1 MSCYLTIKK
10 NGTRIGTWSRS
21 SKMFSLFHGADYTEK
36 EFEPVSV
43 FRNAI
48 EEIKA
53 EIPNYKKEIR
63 IAQLSLDGCVDI
75 DERHYL
81 ASFIVEHE
89 EEIEDCERI
98 IIEIEFMLNNCVECD
113 LYDDEHTHWTWVLE

>member
-21 SKMFSLFHGADYTEK
+21 TKAFSLFHGADYTEK
-36 EFEPVSV
+36 EFDPVSV

-63 IAQLSLDGCVDI
+63 IAQLSLEGCVDI
-75 DERHYL
+75 DERRYL
-81 ASFIVEHE
+81 ASFIVEQE

-98 IIEIEFMLNNCVECD
+98 IIEIEFILNNCVDCD
-113 LYDDEHTHWTWVLE
+113 LYDEDTHWTWVLE

>member
-21 SKMFSLFHGADYTEK
+21 TKMFSLFHGADYTEK

-43 FRNAI
+43 FKNAI
-48 EEIKA
+48 AEIRA
-53 EIPNYKKEIR
+53 EIPDYKKEIR
-63 IAQLSLDGCVDI
+63 IAQLSLEGCPDI

-81 ASFIVEHE
+81 ASSIVEYE
-89 EEIEDCERI
+89 EEIEDCEKI
-98 IIEIEFMLNNCVECD
+98 IIEIEFMLNNCVEYD
-113 LYDDEHTHWTWVLE
+113 LYDEHIHWTWVLE

>member
-10 NGTRIGTWSRS
+10 NGTKIGTWSRS
-21 SKMFSLFHGADYTEK
+21 TKMFSLFHGADYTEK
-36 EFEPVSV
+36 EFEPVSI

-48 EEIKA
+48 AEIKA

-63 IAQLSLDGCVDI
+63 IAQLSLEGCVDV

-81 ASFIVEHE
+81 ASSIVEYE

-113 LYDDEHTHWTWVLE
+113 LYDEHAHWTWVLE

>member
-48 EEIKA
+48 AEIKT
-53 EIPNYKKEIR
+53 EISDYERRIR
-63 IAQLSLDGCVDI
+63 VAKLSLDGRMDA
-75 DERHYL
+75 DERYYL
-81 ASFIVEHE
+81 ASSIVEYE
-89 EEIEDCERI
+89 DEIKDCERI

-113 LYDDEHTHWTWVLE
+113 LYDEHTHWTWVLE

>member
-21 SKMFSLFHGADYTEK
+21 TKMFSLFHGADYTEK
-36 EFEPVSV
+36 EFDPVNI
-43 FRNAI
+43 FRDAI
-48 EEIKA
+48 A
-53 EIPNYKKEIR
+53 EIRVEISNYKKEIR
-63 IAQLSLDGCVDI
+63 IAQLSLEGCVDI

-113 LYDDEHTHWTWVLE
+113 LYDEDTHWTWVLE

>member
-21 SKMFSLFHGADYTEK
+21 TKAFSLFHGADYIEK
-36 EFEPVSV
+36 EFDPVSV

-53 EIPNYKKEIR
+53 EIPDYEKSIR
-63 IAQLSLDGCVDI
+63 VAKLSLEGCMDA
-75 DERHYL
+75 DERYYL
-81 ASFIVEHE
+81 ASSIVEYE
-89 EEIEDCERI
+89 DEIKDYERT
-98 IIEIEFMLNNCVECD
+98 IIEIEFILNNCVECD
-113 LYDDEHTHWTWVLE
+113 LYDEHTHWTWVLE

>member
-1 MSCYLTIKK
+1 MSCSLTIKK
-10 NGTRIGTWSRS
+10 NGTRIGTWSRYT
-21 SKMFSLFHGADYTEK
+21 KMFSLFHGVDYTEK

-63 IAQLSLDGCVDI
+63 IAQLSLEGCVDI

-81 ASFIVEHE
+81 ASSIVEY
-89 EEIEDCERI
+89 EDNIKDYERI
-98 IIEIEFMLNNCVECD
+98 IIEIEFILNNCVECD
-113 LYDDEHTHWTWVLE
+113 LYDEHTQWTWVLE

>member
-21 SKMFSLFHGADYTEK
+21 TKIFSLFHGAAYTEK
-36 EFEPVSV
+36 EFEPVST
-43 FRNAI
+43 FKDAI

-63 IAQLSLDGCVDI
+63 IAKLSLEGCVDV

-81 ASFIVEHE
+81 ASSIVEYE
-89 EEIEDCERI
+89 DEIKDCERI
-98 IIEIEFMLNNCVECD
+98 IIEIEFILNNCVECD
-113 LYDDEHTHWTWVLE
+113 LYDEPTQWTWVLE

>member
-21 SKMFSLFHGADYTEK
+21 TKAFSLFHGADYTEK
-36 EFEPVSV
+36 EFDPVSV

-63 IAQLSLDGCVDI
+63 IAQLSLEGCVDI

-81 ASFIVEHE
+81 ASSIVEYE

-113 LYDDEHTHWTWVLE
+113 LFDEHIQWTWVLE

>member
-10 NGTRIGTWSRS
+10 NGTRIGIWSRS
-21 SKMFSLFHGADYTEK
+21 TKMFSLFHGVDYTEK

-53 EIPNYKKEIR
+53 EIPNYKKDIR
-63 IAQLSLDGCVDI
+63 IAQLSLEGCVDI

-81 ASFIVEHE
+81 ASSIVEYE
-89 EEIEDCERI
+89 DEIKDCERI
-98 IIEIEFMLNNCVECD
+98 IIEIEFILNNCVECD
-113 LYDDEHTHWTWVLE
+113 LYDEHTQWTWVLE

>member
-21 SKMFSLFHGADYTEK
+21 TKMFSLFHGADYTEK

-43 FRNAI
+43 FKNAI

-53 EIPNYKKEIR
+53 EIPSYKKEIR
-63 IAQLSLDGCVDI
+63 IAQLSLEGCVDI
-75 DERHYL
+75 DERHCL
-81 ASFIVEHE
+81 ASSIVEYE

-113 LYDDEHTHWTWVLE
+113 LYDEHTHWTWILE

>member
-21 SKMFSLFHGADYTEK
+21 TKMFSLFHGADYTEK

-63 IAQLSLDGCVDI
+63 IAQLSLEGCVDI

-81 ASFIVEHE
+81 ASSIVEYE

-113 LYDDEHTHWTWVLE
+113 LFDEHIRWTWVLE

>member
-21 SKMFSLFHGADYTEK
+21 TKMFGLFHGVDYTEK

-43 FRNAI
+43 FKNAI
-48 EEIKA
+48 AEIRA

-63 IAQLSLDGCVDI
+63 IAQLSLEGCPDI

-81 ASFIVEHE
+81 ASSIVEYE
-89 EEIEDCERI
+89 EEIKDYERI

-113 LYDDEHTHWTWVLE
+113 LFDEHIRWTWVLE

>member
-21 SKMFSLFHGADYTEK
+21 TKAFSLFHGADYTEK

-43 FRNAI
+43 FRDAI
-48 EEIKA
+48 A
-53 EIPNYKKEIR
+53 EIRVEISNYKKEIR
-63 IAQLSLDGCVDI
+63 IAQLSLEGCVDI

-113 LYDDEHTHWTWVLE
+113 LYDEDTHWTWVLE

>member
-21 SKMFSLFHGADYTEK
+21 TKMFNLFHGADYTEK
-36 EFEPVSV
+36 EFEPVNA
-43 FRNAI
+43 FKNAI
-48 EEIKA
+48 EEIRA

-63 IAQLSLDGCVDI
+63 IAQLSLEGCVDI

-81 ASFIVEHE
+81 ASSIVEYE
-89 EEIEDCERI
+89 EEIEDCKRI

-113 LYDDEHTHWTWVLE
+113 LYDEHIQWTWVLE

>member
-21 SKMFSLFHGADYTEK
+21 TKAFSLFHGADYTEK
-36 EFEPVSV
+36 EFDPVSV

-63 IAQLSLDGCVDI
+63 IAQLSLEGCVDI

-81 ASFIVEHE
+81 ASSIVEYE
-89 EEIEDCERI
+89 DEIKDCERI

-113 LYDDEHTHWTWVLE
+113 LYDEHTQWTWVLE

>member
-21 SKMFSLFHGADYTEK
+21 TKMFSLFHGADYTEK

-43 FRNAI
+43 FKNAI
-48 EEIKA
+48 EEIRA
-53 EIPNYKKEIR
+53 EIPDYKKEIR
-63 IAQLSLDGCVDI
+63 IAQLSLEGCADI

-81 ASFIVEHE
+81 ASSIVEYE
-89 EEIEDCERI
+89 EEIKDCERI
-98 IIEIEFMLNNCVECD
+98 IIEIEFMINNCVECD
-113 LYDDEHTHWTWVLE
+113 LYDEHTQWTWVLE

>member
-21 SKMFSLFHGADYTEK
+21 TKAFSLFHGADYTEK
-36 EFEPVSV
+36 EFDPVSV

-53 EIPNYKKEIR
+53 EIPNYIKEIR
-63 IAQLSLDGCVDI
+63 IAQLSLEGCVDI

-81 ASFIVEHE
+81 ASSIVEYE
-89 EEIEDCERI
+89 DEIKDCKRI
-98 IIEIEFMLNNCVECD
+98 IIEIEFMLNNYVECD
-113 LYDDEHTHWTWVLE
+113 LYDEDTHWTWVLE

>member
-10 NGTRIGTWSRS
+10 NGTKIGTWSRS
-21 SKMFSLFHGADYTEK
+21 TKMFSLFHGADYTEK
-36 EFEPVSV
+36 EFDPVSI
-43 FRNAI
+43 FKNAI
-48 EEIKA
+48 AEIRA

-63 IAQLSLDGCVDI
+63 IAQLSLEGCVDV

-81 ASFIVEHE
+81 ASSIVEYE

-113 LYDDEHTHWTWVLE
+113 LFDEHTQWTWVLE

>member
-21 SKMFSLFHGADYTEK
+21 TKAFSLFHGADYTEK
-36 EFEPVSV
+36 EFDPVNI
-43 FRNAI
+43 FRDAI
-48 EEIKA
+48 EEIRA
-53 EIPNYKKEIR
+53 EISNYKKEIR
-63 IAQLSLDGCVDI
+63 IAQLSLEGCVDI

-81 ASFIVEHE
+81 ASFIVEQE

-113 LYDDEHTHWTWVLE
+113 LYDEDAHWTWVLE

>member
-10 NGTRIGTWSRS
+10 NGTKIGTWSRS
-21 SKMFSLFHGADYTEK
+21 TKMFGLFHGADYTEK

-43 FRNAI
+43 FKNAI
-48 EEIKA
+48 AEIRA

-63 IAQLSLDGCVDI
+63 IAQLSLEGCVDI

-81 ASFIVEHE
+81 ASSIVEYE
-89 EEIEDCERI
+89 EEIEDYERI
-98 IIEIEFMLNNCVECD
+98 IIEIEFILNNCVECD
-113 LYDDEHTHWTWVLE
+113 LYDEHTQWTWVLE

>member
-21 SKMFSLFHGADYTEK
+21 TKMFSLFHGADYTEK

-43 FRNAI
+43 FKNAI
-48 EEIKA
+48 AEIRA

-63 IAQLSLDGCVDI
+63 IAQLSLEGCPDI

-81 ASFIVEHE
+81 ASSIVEYE

-113 LYDDEHTHWTWVLE
+113 LYDEHTQWTWVLE

>member
-21 SKMFSLFHGADYTEK
+21 TKMFSLFHGADYTEK

-43 FRNAI
+43 FKNAI

-63 IAQLSLDGCVDI
+63 IAKLSLEGCVDI

-81 ASFIVEHE
+81 ASSIVEYE
-89 EEIEDCERI
+89 DEIKDCERI
-98 IIEIEFMLNNCVECD
+98 IIEIEFILNNCVECN
-113 LYDDEHTHWTWVLE
+113 LYDEHTQWTWVLE

>member
-10 NGTRIGTWSRS
+10 NGTKIGTWSRS
-21 SKMFSLFHGADYTEK
+21 TKMFSLFHGVDYTEK

-63 IAQLSLDGCVDI
+63 IAKLSLEGCVDV

-81 ASFIVEHE
+81 ASSIVEYE

-113 LYDDEHTHWTWVLE
+113 LFD

>member
-21 SKMFSLFHGADYTEK
+21 TKMFSLFHGADYTEK

-43 FRNAI
+43 FKNAI
-48 EEIKA
+48 AEIKA

-63 IAQLSLDGCVDI
+63 IAQLSLEGCVDI

-81 ASFIVEHE
+81 ASFIVEQE

-98 IIEIEFMLNNCVECD
+98 IIEIEFILNNCVDCD
-113 LYDDEHTHWTWVLE
+113 LYDEDTHWTWVLE

>member
-21 SKMFSLFHGADYTEK
+21 TKMFSLFHGADYTEK

-48 EEIKA
+48 AEIKA

-63 IAQLSLDGCVDI
+63 IAQLSLEGCVDI

-113 LYDDEHTHWTWVLE
+113 LYDEHTPWTWVLE

>member
-21 SKMFSLFHGADYTEK
+21 TKMFSLFHGADYTEK

-48 EEIKA
+48 EEIRAK
-53 EIPNYKKEIR
+53 IPDYKKDIR
-63 IAQLSLDGCVDI
+63 IAKLSLEKCVDT
-75 DERHYL
+75 DERYYL
-81 ASFIVEHE
+81 ASSIVEYE
-89 EEIEDCERI
+89 EEIEDYERI
-98 IIEIEFMLNNCVECD
+98 IIEIEFILNNCVECD
-113 LYDDEHTHWTWVLE
+113 LFDEHIQWTWVLE

>member
-21 SKMFSLFHGADYTEK
+21 TKMFSLFHGADYTEK

-48 EEIKA
+48 AEIRA
-53 EIPNYKKEIR
+53 EIPDYERRIR
-63 IAQLSLDGCVDI
+63 VAKLSLEGCMDA

-81 ASFIVEHE
+81 ASSIVEYE
-89 EEIEDCERI
+89 DEIKDYERTI
-98 IIEIEFMLNNCVECD
+98 IGIEFILNCVECD
-113 LYDDEHTHWTWVLE
+113 LYDEHIHWTWVLE

>member
-21 SKMFSLFHGADYTEK
+21 TKMFSLFHGADYTEK

-63 IAQLSLDGCVDI
+63 IAQLSLEGCVDI

-81 ASFIVEHE
+81 ASSIVEYE
-89 EEIEDCERI
+89 DEIKDYERTI
-98 IIEIEFMLNNCVECD
+98 IGIEFILNCVECD
-113 LYDDEHTHWTWVLE
+113 LYDEHIHWTWVLE

>member
-63 IAQLSLDGCVDI
+63 IAQLSLKACVDM

-81 ASFIVEHE
+81 ASSIVEYAD
-89 EEIEDCERI
+89 EIRDCERI
-98 IIEIEFMLNNCVECD
+98 IVEIEFMLNNCVECD
-113 LYDDEHTHWTWVLE
+113 LYDEHIRWTWVLE

>member
-21 SKMFSLFHGADYTEK
+21 TKAFSLFHGADYTEK
-36 EFEPVSV
+36 EFDPVSV

-63 IAQLSLDGCVDI
+63 IAQLSLEGCVDI

-81 ASFIVEHE
+81 ASSIVEYE
-89 EEIEDCERI
+89 DEIKDCERI
-98 IIEIEFMLNNCVECD
+98 IIEIEFILNNCVECD
-113 LYDDEHTHWTWVLE
+113 LFDEHIQWTWVLE

>member
-21 SKMFSLFHGADYTEK
+21 TKMFSLFHGADYTEK

-63 IAQLSLDGCVDI
+63 IAQLSLEKCVDI
-75 DERHYL
+75 DERYYL
-81 ASFIVEHE
+81 ASSIVEYE
-89 EEIEDCERI
+89 EEIEDYERI

-113 LYDDEHTHWTWVLE
+113 LYDEHTQWTWVLE

>member
-21 SKMFSLFHGADYTEK
+21 TKAFSLFHGADYTEK
-36 EFEPVSV
+36 EFDPVSV

-63 IAQLSLDGCVDI
+63 IAQLSLEGCMDA
-75 DERHYL
+75 DERYYL
-81 ASFIVEHE
+81 ASSIVEYE
-89 EEIEDCERI
+89 DEIKDCERI

-113 LYDDEHTHWTWVLE
+113 LYDEHTPWTWVLE